1 MVNCSIVEPYNMVA
15 PAICFGCGA
24 GAVSP
29 RQYFVDTG
37 VQFDYYGALY
47 VCDECLKDLLKICR
61 TAVSVHEYLE
71 VETALKHARAT
82 IEFDTET
89 FKALDVLGID
99 PQAIIRL
106 GELHGRSER
115 TAASAVNGSVGNE
128 SVLADAEHDVDGAQS
143 RESFNVPQLELT

>member
-1 MVNCSIVEPYNMVA
+1 
-15 PAICFGCGA
+15 
-24 GAVSP
+24 
-29 RQYFVDTG
+29 
-37 VQFDYYGALY
+37 
-47 VCDECLKDLLKICR
+47 
-61 TAVSVHEYLE
+61 

-106 GELHGRSER
+106 GELHGRSV
-115 TAASAVNGSVGNE
+115 ASAVNGSVGNE